1 MKMKRALIISL
12 AVIFCSCG
20 TVDKKAYKPTHFPN
34 SEKAQGY
41 KIPFS
46 NLNNDIL
53 VKIRLNGGTQFPNA
67 KWDSGCSL
75 PLKISYLEINNLLK
89 DNTFKESCHISDAV
103 PVTVANGQTVRM
115 DAYILDKVSFT
126 DINGDEHTV
135 NNVLAVIDPNMS
147 TSILIGKPLM
157 DALGYSQEIDNIESV
172 IYIRE

>member
-1 MKMKRALIISL
+1 MKRTLIICL
-12 AVIFCSCG
+12 TVILCSCG
-20 TVDKKAYKPTHFPN
+20 TGNKKSYKPTHFPN
-34 SEKAQGY
+34 AEKVQGY

-75 PLKISYLEINNLLK
+75 PLKISYLEITNLLK
-89 DNTFKESCHISDAV
+89 DNTFKVSCHISDAV

-115 DAYILDKVSFT
+115 DAYRLDKVSFT
-126 DINGDEHTV
+126 DINGNEHSV
-135 NNVLAVIDPNMS
+135 SNVVAVIDPNMS

>member
-1 MKMKRALIISL
+1 MKKLFIICMIVL
-12 AVIFCSCG
+12 LCSCSVG
-20 TVDKKAYKPTHFPN
+20 SDKKKVYRPTHFPN
-34 SEKAQGY
+34 TEKVQGF
-41 KIPFS
+41 KIPFT

-115 DAYILDKVSFT
+115 DAYRLDKVSFT

-135 NNVLAVIDPNMS
+135 TNVIAVVDPNMS

-157 DALGYSQEIDNIESV
+157 DALGYSQEIDNVESV
-172 IYIRE
+172 IFIRE